1 MPSGCSGRDE
11 RTEDK
16 TLLELKHA
24 APGKEG
30 EVKRPEKAAGVWV
43 PVATPFRANL
53 AIDHDRYVAH
63 CIKLLDDGAHGLAVL
78 GTTSEANSLDLG
90 EREAVLEKLVKA
102 GIPADQLLPG
112 TGTSSIGDTVRLTRH
127 AVALGVRG
135 VLLLPPFYYKGV
147 SDEGLYAYVAEVIRR
162 VNDRRLAI
170 YLYNFPQMTTLSWS
184 PVLVGLLIQDFP
196 ETVVG
201 IKDSSGQVHYLET
214 LLEQYPGFAVFPSS
228 ESILLRALRKGAAGC
243 ISATANTHVTGI
255 RWLYDGWQGSD
266 AQALHEVASGIR
278 EAIQPFGWIP
288 AVKAILAAREGAP
301 DWARVRPPLDALNE
315 EQAKELVA
323 AVAKA
328 GG

>member
-1 MPSGCSGRDE
+1 
-11 RTEDK
+11 
-16 TLLELKHA
+16 LLELKHA
-24 APGKEG
+24 APATDAH
-30 EVKRPEKAAGVWV
+30 VKRPDNASGVWV
-43 PVATPFRANL
+43 PAATPFRANL
-53 AIDHDRYVAH
+53 AIDFDRYLEH

-102 GIPADQLLPG
+102 GIPASQLLPG

-162 VNDRRLAI
+162 VNDKRLAI
-170 YLYNFPQMTTLSWS
+170 YLYNFPQMTTISWS
-184 PVLVGLLIQDFP
+184 PVLVGLLIHDFP
-196 ETVVG
+196 ETIVG
-201 IKDSSGQVHYLET
+201 LKDSSGQIHYMET

-228 ESILLRALRKGAAGC
+228 EAILLRALRKGAAGC

-255 RWLYDGWQGSD
+255 RWLYDGWEGPD
-266 AQALHEVASGIR
+266 AQALHEVVAGIR
-278 EAIQPFGWIP
+278 DAVQPFGWIP
-288 AVKAILAAREGAP
+288 SVKAILAAREGTP
-301 DWARVRPPLDALNE
+301 DWNRVRPPLDALNE
-315 EQAKELVA
+315 EQSKELLK
-323 AVAKA
+323 AVASA